1 MSPTNTAPLEIRG
14 RPPSV
19 KRFNRRVIG
28 ALLGSSALAILLAAS
43 FAFRSPDR
51 SGDAPKV
58 IYNTNSKVLPE
69 VLNELPQK
77 YDDVKPTRSRLGP
90 PLPGD
95 IGAGYYTGKVEPA
108 APDNPFRYQPPPRYS
123 PALSQGYAGGTGQ
136 DANASSPRTSKLF
149 FIANDGGDSGAG
161 NANGIHAGEQRGNQG
176 GNQSGLQGRLS
187 NGFQDDLLNAAA
199 PGEAALAALFGSGV
213 FGAQGVGANRST
225 AEPQA
230 QGQIQAQAPAVGNSD
245 VYNPHSLQRPV
256 SPYQVMAGTIIP
268 ASLITGLNSDLP
280 GQVIGQVTENV
291 FDTPTGQHLLI
302 PQGTKLLGR
311 YDSEIDA
318 GQSRALVV
326 WNRLVLPDGSSLEI
340 DSLPGTD
347 LSGETGL
354 RDKVDRHRGSLFG
367 AALLSSVLS
376 VASELGSNDEDRI
389 LEAIRGGGQDTI
401 NQAGQS
407 AVNQAL
413 SRKPTLRVRPGWRLR
428 VIVNQDLVLKPYGG

>member
-1 MSPTNTAPLEIRG
+1 MSSSAKTAPLEIRG

-19 KRFNRRVIG
+19 KRFNRRAIG
-28 ALLGSSALAILLAAS
+28 ALLGSSALAVILAAS
-43 FAFRSPDR
+43 FAFRSPDP
-51 SGDAPKV
+51 SDAAPKV
-58 IYNTNSKVLPE
+58 LYNTNAKPLPE
-69 VLNELPQK
+69 VLNELPEK
-77 YDDVKPTRSRLGP
+77 YDEVKPARPILGP

-123 PALSQGYAGGTGQ
+123 PAPSQGYAGGNSQ
-136 DANASSPRTSKLF
+136 RANAPSPRTSKLF
-149 FIANDGGDSGAG
+149 FIANDGGSAGAG
-161 NANGIHAGEQRGNQG
+161 KAGGTGIGNQFG
-176 GNQSGLQGRLS
+176 IPAGLQA
-187 NGFQDDLLNAAA
+187 DLLNAAA
-199 PGEAALAALFGSGV
+199 PGEAALAALFGSGA
-213 FGAQGVGANRST
+213 FGSQGASVATPAFDPSER
-225 AEPQA
+225 PQSQVA
-230 QGQIQAQAPAVGNSD
+230 GNSD

-326 WNRLVLPDGSSLEI
+326 WNRLVLPDGSSLVI
-340 DSLPGTD
+340 DSLPGID

-354 RDKVDRHRGSLFG
+354 RDKVDRHRGSLLG
-367 AALLSSVLS
+367 AALLSSILS
-376 VASELGSNDEDRI
+376 VASELGSDDDDRI
-389 LEAIRGGGQDTI
+389 IEAIRSGGQDTI

-428 VIVNQDLVLKPYGG
+428 VIVNQDLVLQPYRG

>member
-1 MSPTNTAPLEIRG
+1 MSSASNTAPLEIRG

-51 SGDAPKV
+51 ADDAPKV
-58 IYNTNSKVLPE
+58 IYNTQAKPLPE

-77 YDDVKPTRSRLGP
+77 YDDVKPARPRLGP

-108 APDNPFRYQPPPRYS
+108 APDNPFRYQPPPKYS
-123 PALSQGYAGGTGQ
+123 PAPSQGYARRNSRS
-136 DANASSPRTSKLF
+136 ANAPSPRTSKLF
-149 FIANDGGDSGAG
+149 FIANDGKDSGAG
-161 NANGIHAGEQRGNQG
+161 NAKGIRAGNQRGTLG
-176 GNQSGLQGRLS
+176 GDQSGIPA
-187 NGFQDDLLNAAA
+187 DLMDAAA

-213 FGAQGVGANRST
+213 FGSVDGRNSNGATISPKALAEVQST
-225 AEPQA
+225 PPMID
-230 QGQIQAQAPAVGNSD
+230 GSN
-245 VYNPHSLQRPV
+245 VYSPHRLQQPV

-291 FDTPTGQHLLI
+291 FDTPTGKHLLI

-318 GQSRALVV
+318 GQSRALLV
-326 WNRLVLPDGSSLEI
+326 WNRLVLPDGSSLVI
-340 DSLPGTD
+340 DSLPGID

-354 RDKVDRHRGSLFG
+354 RDKIDRHRASLFG

-376 VASELGSNDEDRI
+376 VASELGSDDEDRI

-407 AVNQAL
+407 IVNQAL

-428 VIVNQDLVLKPYGG
+428 VIVNQDLVLQPYGD

>member
-1 MSPTNTAPLEIRG
+1 MSSPAKTAPLEIRG

-51 SGDAPKV
+51 GGDAPKV
-58 IYNTNSKVLPE
+58 IYNTQAKPLPE

-77 YDDVKPTRSRLGP
+77 YDDVKPARPRLGP

-95 IGAGYYTGKVEPA
+95 IGAGYFTGKVEPA

-123 PALSQGYAGGTGQ
+123 PAPSQGYAGGNSQ
-136 DANASSPRTSKLF
+136 SANAPSPRTSKLF
-149 FIANDGGDSGAG
+149 FIANDGGRAGAG
-161 NANGIHAGEQRGNQG
+161 SASGTNGGSQRGIPA
-176 GNQSGLQGRLS
+176 SLQA
-187 NGFQDDLLNAAA
+187 DLLDAAA

-213 FGAQGVGANRST
+213 FGGQGGNKNGATDQSQARLQGPAQTSL
-225 AEPQA
+225 
-230 QGQIQAQAPAVGNSD
+230 VGNSD

-326 WNRLVLPDGSSLEI
+326 WNRLILPDGSSLVI

-376 VASELGSNDEDRI
+376 IVSELGSDGDDRLI
-389 LEAIRGGGQDTI
+389 EALRSGGQETI

-428 VIVNQDLVLKPYGG
+428 VIVNRDLVLQPYGG